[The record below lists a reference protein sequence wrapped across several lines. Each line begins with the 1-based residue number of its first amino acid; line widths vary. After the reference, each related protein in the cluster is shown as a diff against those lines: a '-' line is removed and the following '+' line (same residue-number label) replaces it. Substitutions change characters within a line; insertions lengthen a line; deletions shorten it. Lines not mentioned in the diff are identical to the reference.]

1 MTGIISSSSPFLGRA
16 FDDKRNDNAKR
27 KEARTGIRQEL
38 SHWRLSTPVLV
49 ALDDHWETWCRLN
62 EYSCKATPFASTGNM
77 ISADWLKWL
86 MNCGHMV
93 SGHLTAGTRE
103 TWDAWLALLRGINSS
118 EITPEL
124 IAKLKQEERAL
135 RPLLKQH
142 LPPNHRTFVFHLL
155 PHIIRDVEYLGPV
168 RCFWCFRG
176 ERFVGGQA
184 KRIQSYRNTAAIMT
198 NNILMGSFY
207 RTAIGLTA
215 QTDAY
220 LEEVK
225 RKNPAKKRR
234 SAEKLL
240 MLRSGAKI

>member
-38 SHWRLSTPVLV
+38 SHWRLSKPVLV

-124 IAKLKQEERAL
+124 IAKLSKQEERAL

-155 PHIIRDVEYLGPV
+155 PHIIRDVEYLPRACPV
-168 RCFWCFRG
+168 LLVFPGG
-176 ERFVGGQA
+176 EVCWWAGEADPVLSQHCSNYDQQHFDGQFL
-184 KRIQSYRNTAAIMT
+184 SDGYRSDGT
-198 NNILMGSFY
+198 N
-207 RTAIGLTA
+207 
-215 QTDAY
+215 
-220 LEEVK
+220 
-225 RKNPAKKRR
+225 
-234 SAEKLL
+234 
-240 MLRSGAKI
+240 